1 MHRLL
6 LCLDKNPLRKLYWRL
21 SDVWNSTCPNTN
33 FWLPPM
39 EVIQIPSPLIIGSC
53 CIWYACCVQAWLLIF
68 GGHSWAESKVHVV
81 PYMPVAKLAKAMDYP
96 PWPSKLLDPPW
107 RPPVSPSWTSL
118 RGAPRCVC
126 VCVCVCVSFVDYL
139 LSSLIKRL
147 LNFSATP
154 TFSLHQHVTWQ
165 MMPWGSLWCCL
176 VWGLCLW
183 FLGLICY
190 CCFVSSIII
199 NNNLLH
205 FI

>member
-21 SDVWNSTCPNTN
+21 SDVWNSTCSNTN

-81 PYMPVAKLAKAMDYP
+81 PYMPVAKLAKATDYP
-96 PWPSKLLDPPW
+96 PWPSKLPDPPW

-118 RGAPRCVC
+118 RGAPRYVVRVC
-126 VCVCVCVSFVDYL
+126 VL
-139 LSSLIKRL
+139 LPLWIISWVPWLKDCYIFPRL
-147 LNFSATP
+147 LRFPCIS
-154 TFSLHQHVTWQ
+154 
-165 MMPWGSLWCCL
+165 M
-176 VWGLCLW
+176 
-183 FLGLICY
+183 
-190 CCFVSSIII
+190 
-199 NNNLLH
+199 
-205 FI
+205 

>member
-1 MHRLL
+1 MFETAHAQTQTSDSLQWKSSRSPVPWLSAHVAYDMRVVYKRGCSFL
-6 LCLDKNPLRKLYWRL
+6 AATAEQNLRYTSSRI
-21 SDVWNSTCPNTN
+21 C
-33 FWLPPM
+33 
-39 EVIQIPSPLIIGSC
+39 
-53 CIWYACCVQAWLLIF
+53 
-68 GGHSWAESKVHVV
+68 
-81 PYMPVAKLAKAMDYP
+81 
-96 PWPSKLLDPPW
+96 PWPSWLRPWITRHGRRSSLILPGGLPCLHLGPASGVPPG
-107 RPPVSPSWTSL
+107 V
-118 RGAPRCVC
+118 CVC